1 MVKKKLVEMELGE
14 IARIIKVESKN
25 FSRLAAMGL
34 IPGTKIKFIRAAPLG
49 DPLEFDLKGYN
60 LSLRKDLCKKV
71 EVELL

>member
-1 MVKKKLVEMELGE
+1 MVNKTLVEMEPGE
-14 IARIIKVESKN
+14 IAKIIKVESKN

-34 IPGTKIKFIRAAPLG
+34 IPGTEIKFIRAAPFG

-71 EVELL
+71 EVELK